1 MNIRKE
7 LMYNDTIADFLTRLR
22 NATMAGLEEVPVR
35 PSKSVLS
42 IAQIL
47 KSEGF
52 ISAINT
58 DEDQLT
64 VSLDKDWPI
73 THIKRLSKPGVRI
86 YVKTTEIPRPRG
98 GTGVVII
105 STPKGHLTGS
115 QARKQK
121 VGGELVCEVW

>member
-1 MNIRKE
+1 
-7 LMYNDTIADFLTRLR
+7 MYNDTIADFLTRLR
-22 NATMAGLEEVPVR
+22 NATMAGKTEVPIR
-35 PSKSVLS
+35 SSKTVLD
-42 IAQIL
+42 IAGIL

-52 ISAINT
+52 IAAINT
-58 DEDQLT
+58 EEDRVT
-64 VSLDKDWPI
+64 ISLDKDWPI

-86 YVKTTEIPRPRG
+86 YVKTDKIPRPQG
-98 GTGVVII
+98 GTGVVIL

>member
-1 MNIRKE
+1 
-7 LMYNDTIADFLTRLR
+7 MYNDTISDFLTRLR
-22 NATMAGLEEVPVR
+22 NASMAGKLEVPVR
-35 PSKSVLS
+35 PSKTVLD
-42 IAQIL
+42 IAGIL

-52 ISAINT
+52 IASITT
-58 DEDQLT
+58 DENKLT

-73 THIKRLSKPGVRI
+73 THIKRLSKPGVRL
-86 YVKTTEIPRPRG
+86 YVKSDKIPRPRG
-98 GTGVVII
+98 GTGIVIL